1 MSNRMESNC
10 AELFRLLDDVDY
22 KINAAVVGDDT
33 GKLHDCAREYAN
45 DKNLKCVRCE
55 HDEDSIDQH
64 DMAFPTLAVIV
75 HDNPLFKNND
85 IVEIG
90 DRLDF
95 QSPVITI
102 PHDQMRKEK

>member
-1 MSNRMESNC
+1 MTNC
-10 AELFRLLDDVDY
+10 VELFRLLDDVDY

-33 GKLHDCAREYAN
+33 GKLFDCAREYTN
-45 DKNLKCVRCE
+45 DKNLKYGRCE

-75 HDNPLFKNND
+75 HDNPSFENNN
-85 IVEIG
+85 IIEIG

-95 QSPVITI
+95 QSPVITV
-102 PHDQMRKEK
+102 PYDQMRRERWPSRL